1 MDQYKITHATI
12 RDACYPQR
20 LRAIPDAPEEIYLIG
35 ELPPEKEPSIAIIGA
50 RECSDYG
57 RAMAKEFA
65 GCMAKAGVN
74 VVSGMARGID
84 SISQEA
90 ALRAGGK
97 TYAVLGCGVDICYP
111 ESSRSLYEQIA
122 NGGGGILSLCKPGTP
137 PAKYLFP
144 LRNRIV
150 AGLADALLVIEA
162 RQKSGTLITVDMA
175 LAQGKDVY
183 AVPGRLTDRLSDGC
197 NYLIRQGA
205 GIALTP
211 EDLLKELFQME
222 PAKCRKKKEKSG
234 MMKYMDYEPTH
245 VDVILKRIREH
256 YPEASFQDVMKEL
269 TDLCLKGIASQN
281 GSGYFSL
288 SGEERSR
295 V

>member
-1 MDQYKITHATI
+1 MERRKIRHLTWKMPE
-12 RDACYPQR
+12 YPER
-20 LRAIPDAPEEIYLIG
+20 LKNIPDAPRELYYCG
-35 ELPPEKEPSIAIIGA
+35 ELPDAKQPCIAIVGA

-65 GCMAKAGVN
+65 GTLAGAGVN

-90 ALRAGGK
+90 AILAGGR

-111 ESSRSLYEQIA
+111 RSSESLYKQIMEGK
-122 NGGGGILSLCKPGTP
+122 GGVISLCTPGTT

-144 LRNRIV
+144 ERNRIV

-211 EDLLKELFQME
+211 EDLLRELYGINL
-222 PAKCRKKKEKSG
+222 CKKKKNVQDKRMG
-234 MMKYMDYEPTH
+234 VMKYMDYEPIH
-245 VDVILKRIREH
+245 VDDILGKMREQ
-256 YPEASFQDVMKEL
+256 YPEATFSGMMQEL
-269 TDLCLKGIASQN
+269 MNLCLQGKVVQTG
-281 GSGYFSL
+281 GGYFSL
-288 SGEERSR
+288 AGPGD
-295 V
+295 